1 MDSLIMEFKLSCYE
15 ELTKLNENKKSK
27 IYLVRNKVDS
37 KIYIKKVLTNYNLRI
52 YEVLKEN
59 NLNNIPKIYEIFQD
73 DNTLTIIEEYING
86 DTLKEILDREGIIK
100 EDVVIDYILTLCDTL
115 DKLHNLNPKVIH
127 RDIKPSNIIISNDN
141 ILKLIDFD
149 VSREYKENKSE
160 DTVIQG
166 TEEYAPPEQFG
177 FIQTDERSDIYS
189 TGILINV
196 LTTGEYPKNKL
207 NKGKLETIIKKCIE
221 FSPNDRYQKVIDLK
235 EDLLKIKN
243 GSNNDLI
250 NKISYR
256 NDIKYE
262 KKFSKSLKNKKDL
275 DINKKISNLKEK
287 ANKIIIKDKKIENEK
302 EKEKIRIKNF
312 YKVIPGFRTG
322 KKWKAALATLTYVFL
337 ILTFFIERET
347 EGVKN
352 EILENAS
359 MVTLIL
365 LLIFLYSNFLGVKE
379 KLPFIK
385 SNNRIINLLGY
396 ILYSILIFII
406 FGVLNDMSRI

>member
-37 KIYIKKVLTNYNLRI
+37 KIYIKKILTNYNLRI

-86 DTLKEILDREGIIK
+86 NTLKEILDREGIIN
-100 EDVVIDYILTLCDTL
+100 EERTIDYVLTLCDTL

-166 TEEYAPPEQFG
+166 TEDYAPPEQFG

-189 TGILINV
+189 TGVLINV

-207 NKGKLETIIKKCIE
+207 NKEKLGPIIKKCIE

-243 GSNNDLI
+243 GSNNILI
-250 NKISYR
+250 NKIAYR
-256 NDIKYE
+256 NDNKD
-262 KKFSKSLKNKKDL
+262 KKNSLKDKKDL

-287 ANKIIIKDKKIENEK
+287 ANKLIIKDKKIENEK
-302 EKEKIRIKNF
+302 EKEKITIKNF

-337 ILTFFIERET
+337 ILTFFIEKET

-365 LLIFLYSNFLGVKE
+365 LLIFLYSNFLGIKE
-379 KLPFIK
+379 KFPFIK

>member
-86 DTLKEILDREGIIK
+86 NTLKEILDREGIIN
-100 EDVVIDYILTLCDTL
+100 EERTIDYVLTLCDTL

-166 TEEYAPPEQFG
+166 TEDYAPPEQFG

-189 TGILINV
+189 TGVLINV

-207 NKGKLETIIKKCIE
+207 NKGKLGPIIKKCIE

-243 GSNNDLI
+243 GSNNILI
-250 NKISYR
+250 NKIAYR
-256 NDIKYE
+256 NDNKD
-262 KKFSKSLKNKKDL
+262 KKNSLKHKKDL
-275 DINKKISNLKEK
+275 DINKKIFNLKEK
-287 ANKIIIKDKKIENEK
+287 ANKLIIKDKKIENEK
-302 EKEKIRIKNF
+302 EKEKITIKNF

-322 KKWKAALATLTYVFL
+322 KKWKASLAILTYVFL
-337 ILTFFIERET
+337 ILTFFIEKET

-365 LLIFLYSNFLGVKE
+365 LLIFLYSNFLGIKE
-379 KLPFIK
+379 KFPFIK

>member
-59 NLNNIPKIYEIFQD
+59 NLNNIPKIYEIFQE
-73 DNTLTIIEEYING
+73 DNTLIVIEEYING
-86 DTLKEILDREGIIK
+86 NTLKEILDREGIINEYK
-100 EDVVIDYILTLCDTL
+100 VIDYIITLCNTL

-166 TEEYAPPEQFG
+166 TEDYAPPEQFG

-196 LTTGEYPKNKL
+196 LTTGEYPKNEL
-207 NKGKLETIIKKCIE
+207 NKGKLGPIIKKCTE
-221 FSPNDRYQKVIDLK
+221 FSPNDRYQRVIDLK

-243 GSNNDLI
+243 SSNNVLI
-250 NKISYR
+250 NNIDYR
-256 NDIKYE
+256 NDNKD
-262 KKFSKSLKNKKDL
+262 KKNSLNNKKDL
-275 DINKKISNLKEK
+275 DINKKISNFKEK
-287 ANKIIIKDKKIENEK
+287 ANKLIIKDKKIENEK
-302 EKEKIRIKNF
+302 EKEKITIKNF

-322 KKWKAALATLTYVFL
+322 KKWKVALATLTYVFL

-347 EGVKN
+347 KGVKN

-365 LLIFLYSNFLGVKE
+365 LLIFLYSNFLGIKE
-379 KLPFIK
+379 KFPFIK
-385 SNNRIINLLGY
+385 SNNRIINLFGY

>member
-37 KIYIKKVLTNYNLRI
+37 KIYIKKVLTNYNIRI

-59 NLNNIPKIYEIFQD
+59 NLNNIPKIYEIFQE
-73 DNTLTIIEEYING
+73 DNTLIVIEEYING
-86 DTLKEILDREGIIK
+86 NTLKEILDREGIIN
-100 EDVVIDYILTLCDTL
+100 EDKVIYYIITLCDTL

-166 TEEYAPPEQFG
+166 TEDYAPPEQFG
-177 FIQTDERSDIYS
+177 FIQTDERSDVYS
-189 TGILINV
+189 TGILMNV

-207 NKGKLETIIKKCIE
+207 NKGKLGFIIKKCTE

-243 GSNNDLI
+243 GSNNVLI
-250 NKISYR
+250 NKIEYR
-256 NDIKYE
+256 NDN
-262 KKFSKSLKNKKDL
+262 KNKKNSLNKEKDL

-287 ANKIIIKDKKIENEK
+287 ANKLIIKDKKIENEK
-302 EKEKIRIKNF
+302 EKEKITIKNF
-312 YKVIPGFRTG
+312 YKVIPGFRTE
-322 KKWKAALATLTYVFL
+322 KKWKATLATLTYAFL
-337 ILTFFIERET
+337 ILTFFIEKET

-365 LLIFLYSNFLGVKE
+365 LLIFLYSNFLGIKE
-379 KLPFIK
+379 KFPFIK

>member
-37 KIYIKKVLTNYNLRI
+37 KIYIKKVLTNYNFRI
-52 YEVLKEN
+52 YEVLKEK
-59 NLNNIPKIYEIFQD
+59 NLKNIPKIYDIFED
-73 DNTLTIIEEYING
+73 DNALIVIEEYING
-86 DTLKEILDREGIIK
+86 DTLKEILDREDIIK
-100 EDVVIDYILTLCDTL
+100 EDMVIDYIITLCDTL

-207 NKGKLETIIKKCIE
+207 NKGKLGAIIKKCTE

-235 EDLLKIKN
+235 EELLKIKN
-243 GSNNDLI
+243 NSGNVLI
-250 NKISYR
+250 NKMSYK
-256 NDIKYE
+256 NKIKD
-262 KKFSKSLKNKKDL
+262 KKNALKNKKDL
-275 DINKKISNLKEK
+275 NINEKINNLKEK
-287 ANKIIIKDKKIENEK
+287 VNKLIIKDKKIESQK
-302 EKEKIRIKNF
+302 EKEKITIKNF

-337 ILTFFIERET
+337 ISTFFIEKET

-365 LLIFLYSNFLGVKE
+365 LLIFLYSNFLGIKE

-406 FGVLNDMSRI
+406 FGLLNDMSKF